1 MARWWGVCLPVQETR
16 IWSLTWADPTCC
28 GAAGPV
34 CHYFW
39 ALEPRSL
46 NYWNPCTWRAHVPT
60 RQASTMTSSHSTT
73 KEWLPLPTTREN
85 PHSNKEPAQ
94 PKINL
99 KKKFFF
105 KTGNM
110 GRGRRTSLSFW
121 SRQHAS
127 IISSSSRLSR
137 VVFLSLC
144 SQARSTNYCF
154 LCGQR
159 ACLRGH

>member
-1 MARWWGVCLPVQETR
+1 MV
-16 IWSLTWADPTCC
+16 
-28 GAAGPV
+28 
-34 CHYFW
+34 
-39 ALEPRSL
+39 RSL
-46 NYWNPCTWRAHVPT
+46 PASAGDADLVPDLGRSHMLWSSWACVPLLLSSRTQESQLQKPMCPRAHVPT